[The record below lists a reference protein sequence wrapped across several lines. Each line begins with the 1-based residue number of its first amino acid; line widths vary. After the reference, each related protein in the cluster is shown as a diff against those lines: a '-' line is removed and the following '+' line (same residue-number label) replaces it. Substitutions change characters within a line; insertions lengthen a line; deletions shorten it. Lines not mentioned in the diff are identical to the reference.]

1 MHQAAEEQK
10 KQFGLKVDQQ
20 VKMQEMDLDQ
30 QFLQV
35 LQYVKQQAT
44 RQRAILEQQAMQFS
58 FEYQEK
64 KVEEDMLAHQFEL
77 SKHQQ
82 ALKNQMY
89 ANGPLSPLPSYK
101 PVSSTTVAAGVAQVP
116 ASPFAA
122 NRLQAFAND
131 ATAPVLTYAPLG
143 DRGIITPG
151 FSASSYVP
159 PVVSAGPPVT
169 MAASYL
175 PAGATATAM
184 PPTTVISP
192 QPSYAALPTV
202 ATVVAASNLIQIQ

>member
-44 RQRAILEQQAMQFS
+44 RQRAILEQQAMQLS

-131 ATAPVLTYAPLG
+131 AIAPVLTYAPLG
-143 DRGIITPG
+143 DRGAGIITPG

-175 PAGATATAM
+175 PPWATVTAL

-202 ATVVAASNLIQIQ
+202 ATVAVA